1 MCTAAGVGPRPEKS
15 SKESTSLGMSSLPT
29 SDGFNHPAPSSG
41 LSPEVGSPTS
51 LARSV
56 SASVCAIKPS
66 DPNSIESIAM
76 EAMKASAEFQTD
88 SKKTDPPPP
97 LQDLLDLASSADQ
110 SPAMPLHNS
119 PEEAFVAGNVEKS
132 AERRT
137 QDLRVYLH
145 TRQDASL
152 SLTTTGMHEPQVF
165 VEEKSWLSE
174 NLNPSQVNG
183 LQHREAGNVQC
194 EVGQQS
200 APLDQVCLSDTED
213 LELQEENERDQEEI
227 VNLEAVLKGDELQT
241 NIHLASAE
249 EYLLASGHCS
259 CSCSETLMEVEAVEH
274 SLVAVCSSTGRQN
287 TIIKSPDVSHLTSDN
302 PWMEME
308 ASQCNPSCER
318 VEHAVSTQDLQPPED
333 NIEMSTTDKKNG
345 SSSSPLSSH
354 GQPSVESA
362 EEFCPSVT
370 VALKELHELLVISC
384 KPTSEGPPED
394 AACRSETGAESQTS
408 ILDLSGRRAQREHLI
423 PSDQYPQVSCL
434 QDTSE
439 SEKTEITDTTPCAG
453 AGVEEEASTSFRGLG
468 DGLSTGREGVPRSTE
483 SVRKSCSVAITTAK
497 PSDQLHCTSGVEIS
511 PKLAAGG
518 EGAHSQPSEHVQ
530 NLGTD
535 RPETSPGAVLPLHG
549 LDPSATQPSSPP
561 SVLPP
566 FIFPAADVDRILG
579 AGFTLQEALGALHR
593 VGGNADLALLAL
605 LAKNIVVPT

>member
-1 MCTAAGVGPRPEKS
+1 
-15 SKESTSLGMSSLPT
+15 
-29 SDGFNHPAPSSG
+29 
-41 LSPEVGSPTS
+41 
-51 LARSV
+51 
-56 SASVCAIKPS
+56 
-66 DPNSIESIAM
+66 M

-88 SKKTDPPPP
+88 SKKTDPPP

-110 SPAMPLHNS
+110 SPAMPLHNL
-119 PEEAFVAGNVEKS
+119 PEEVIVAGNVEKS

-137 QDLRVYLH
+137 RDLRVYLH

-152 SLTTTGMHEPQVF
+152 SRTTTGMHEPRVF

-174 NLNPSQVNG
+174 NQNPSQVNG
-183 LQHREAGNVQC
+183 LQHREAGNVQH
-194 EVGQQS
+194 EAGQQS
-200 APLDQVCLSDTED
+200 APHDQVCLCDTED
-213 LELQEENERDQEEI
+213 LELHEENERDQEEI
-227 VNLEAVLKGDELQT
+227 VNLEAVMKGDELQT

-249 EYLLASGHCS
+249 ESLQASGHCS
-259 CSCSETLMEVEAVEH
+259 CSCSETLMEVETVEH

-287 TIIKSPDVSHLTSDN
+287 TIIKSPDVSHPTSDN

-308 ASQCNPSCER
+308 TSQCNPSRER
-318 VEHAVSTQDLQPPED
+318 VEHSISTQDMQPPED
-333 NIEMSTTDKKNG
+333 NVEMSTVDKKNG
-345 SSSSPLSSH
+345 SSSSPLSGH
-354 GQPSVESA
+354 GPPSVESA

-384 KPTSEGPPED
+384 KPTSEGTPED

-434 QDTSE
+434 QATSE
-439 SEKTEITDTTPCAG
+439 SEKTEIPGTTPCAG
-453 AGVEEEASTSFRGLG
+453 IEDEASTSFRGLG

-497 PSDQLHCTSGVEIS
+497 PSDQLDCTSGVEIS
-511 PKLAAGG
+511 PKLAAGE
-518 EGAHSQPSEHVQ
+518 EGVHSQPSEHLQ

-549 LDPSATQPSSPP
+549 LDPSATQPSSP

-593 VGGNADLALLAL
+593 VGGNADLALLVL